1 MSDQPTVAY
10 TVANYIVDRL
20 AALGARHV
28 FNVPGNY
35 NAQFLITAHASGKL
49 VCVGTTNEMEAG
61 YAADAQARLN
71 GIGVACVTYGVGS
84 FSVLNAIAG
93 AYVERCPV
101 VLINGMANADKAQQL
116 VRQGVLFAHA
126 IDPLRTD
133 EAVFRHVTADTAV
146 ITAPD
151 DAPGQIDR
159 VLRACITEK
168 RPVYLE
174 VQDGVWVLPCDRPEA
189 PDVPLCPRPLEP
201 QAEQDVAQSVR
212 SAVAAVLERMSMAAH
227 PVLWGGEELQRFG
240 VADRFE
246 QLVHALKLPYST
258 TLLGKALVSERN
270 EYFIG
275 VYDSKFAPS
284 DTRQV
289 IEGTDCLVALGT
301 IPTDFYGNIIAK
313 EYDRM
318 ILAAGNGVRIGSAL
332 FPNVPLDRFMTAL
345 LAQIKA
351 AKDTRTLASELAST
365 SGHTPLPGFEA
376 ARRLDKHER
385 IRQASTATRAQA
397 RSGHRAAIA
406 TLPESGIT
414 WELFFNRMH
423 EFVDEHMYV
432 LADTSLGLFPAA
444 ELLIPKPGR
453 FIAQAG
459 WLSIGYTVGAAVG
472 VALQAGQGERVVVFT
487 GDGGFQ
493 MIASAFSTLVRHQR
507 PDIVFVFDNRL
518 YGIDQFLIDAN
529 FYQDTKKDPLFFNRL
544 PYWDYVKLA
553 EAFGGKGYT
562 VETMAELDGALDATQ
577 VLTDVPALIAVKID
591 PRSLPPELDQALQP
605 AESAPTIPKPIGF
618 APAAFN

>member
-1 MSDQPTVAY
+1 MSDQPTTAY

-20 AALGARHV
+20 AALGARHI

-61 YAADAQARLN
+61 FAADAQARLN

-84 FSVLNAIAG
+84 FSALNAIAG

-133 EAVFRHVTADTAV
+133 EAVFRHVTVDAAV

-174 VQDGVWVLPCDRPEA
+174 VQDGVWALPCDRPEA
-189 PDVPLCPRPLEP
+189 PDEPLRPLPLEP
-201 QAEQDVAQSVR
+201 QAEQDVVQSVR

-240 VADRFE
+240 VVDRFE

-258 TLLGKALVSERN
+258 TLLGKALISERN
-270 EYFIG
+270 EYFVG

-301 IPTDFYGNIIAK
+301 IPTDFYGDIVAK

-318 ILAAGNGVRIGSAL
+318 ILAAGNSVRIGGAI
-332 FPNVPLDRFMTAL
+332 FPNVPLARFMTVL
-345 LAQIKA
+345 LAQIKKSSGA
-351 AKDTRTLASELAST
+351 RTLVSVAAST
-365 SGHTPLPGFEA
+365 SGHTPPPGFEA
-376 ARRLDKHER
+376 ARRLNKHER
-385 IRQASTATRAQA
+385 IRQASTATRARA
-397 RSGHRAAIA
+397 RSEHRAAIA
-406 TLPESGIT
+406 TVPASGIT

-432 LADTSLGLFPAA
+432 LADNSLGLFPAA

-453 FIAQAG
+453 FIVQAA

-518 YGIDQFLIDAN
+518 YAIEQFLIDAN
-529 FYQDTKKDPLFFNRL
+529 FYQGTKKDPLFFNRL

-562 VETMAELDGALDATQ
+562 VETTVELDAALNATQ

-605 AESAPTIPKPIGF
+605 VESAPTIPKPIGF

>member
-1 MSDQPTVAY
+1 MSDKPTVAY

-20 AALGARHV
+20 AALGARYI

-35 NAQFLITAHASGKL
+35 SAQFLITAHASGKL

-84 FSVLNAIAG
+84 FGVLNAIAG

-101 VLINGMANADKAQQL
+101 VLINGMANVDKAQRL

-146 ITAPD
+146 ITAPG
-151 DAPGQIDR
+151 DAPSQIDR

-189 PDVPLCPRPLEP
+189 PEEPLCPRPLEA

-212 SAVAAVLERMSMAAH
+212 SAVAAVLERINMAVH

-246 QLVHALKLPYST
+246 QLVYALKLPYST

-284 DTRQV
+284 DTREV
-289 IEGTDCLVALGT
+289 VEGTDCLVALGT

-318 ILAAGNGVRIGSAL
+318 ILAAGDGVRIGNAI

-345 LAQIKA
+345 LAQIKL
-351 AKDTRTLASELAST
+351 AKDTRTRASELASP
-365 SGHTPLPGFEA
+365 SGHTPPPGFEA

-397 RSGHRAAIA
+397 RSDHQAAIA
-406 TLPESGIT
+406 ALPASGIT

-432 LADTSLGLFPAA
+432 LADTTLGLFPAA
-444 ELLIPKPGR
+444 ELLIPNPGR

-493 MIASAFSTLVRHQR
+493 MIASAFSTLVRHRR
-507 PDIVFVFDNRL
+507 PDIVFVFDNGL
-518 YGIDQFLIDAN
+518 YGIEQFLIDAN
-529 FYQDTKKDPLFFNRL
+529 FYQDTEKEPIFFNWL
-544 PYWDYVKLA
+544 PSWDYVKLA

-562 VETMAELDGALDATQ
+562 VRTMAELDAALDATQ
-577 VLTDVPALIAVKID
+577 LLTNVPALIAVKID
-591 PRSLPPELDQALQP
+591 PRSLPPELEQALQP
-605 AESAPTIPKPIGF
+605 APALTIPKPIGF
-618 APAAFN
+618 AAAAFN

>member
-1 MSDQPTVAY
+1 MSDQSTTTY
-10 TVANYIVDRL
+10 SVANYIVDRL

-35 NAQFLITAHASGKL
+35 NAQFLITAQASGKL

-71 GIGVACVTYGVGS
+71 GIGVACVIYGVGS
-84 FSVLNAIAG
+84 FSALNAIAG

-101 VLINGMANADKAQQL
+101 VLINGTANADNAQQL
-116 VRQGVLFAHA
+116 VRQGVIFAHA

-133 EAVFRHVTADTAV
+133 EAVFRHVTADAAV

-174 VQDGVWVLPCDRPEA
+174 VQDGVWAMPCDRPET
-189 PDVPLCPRPLEP
+189 PDVPLRPLPLAP
-201 QAEQDVAQSVR
+201 QAEQDVARSVR
-212 SAVAAVLERMSMAAH
+212 SAVAAVLERIIMAAH

-246 QLVHALKLPYST
+246 QLVHLLKLPYST

-270 EYFIG
+270 EYFVG

-284 DTRQV
+284 DTREV

-301 IPTDFYGNIIAK
+301 IPTDFYGYIVAK
-313 EYDRM
+313 EYDRT
-318 ILAAGNGVRIGSAL
+318 ILAAGNGVRIGRAI

-345 LAQIKA
+345 CAQVEKSSGA
-351 AKDTRTLASELAST
+351 RTLASVAASP
-365 SGHTPLPGFEA
+365 SSHTPPPGFEA

-385 IRQASTATRAQA
+385 IKQASAATRAHA
-397 RSGHRAAIA
+397 RIEHHPTVAAFPSPGMA
-406 TLPESGIT
+406 WAS
-414 WELFFNRMH
+414 FFNRMH
-423 EFVDEHMYV
+423 EFVDDNMYV
-432 LADTSLGLFPAA
+432 LADTSLGLFLAT
-444 ELLIPKPGR
+444 ELLISKPGR

-472 VALQAGQGERVVVFT
+472 VALQAGQGERVVVFA

-507 PDIVFVFDNRL
+507 PDIVFVFDNQL
-518 YGIDQFLIDAN
+518 YGSEQFLIDAS
-529 FYQDTKKDPLFFNRL
+529 FYQDAQKDPLFFNRL

-562 VETMAELDGALDATQ
+562 VETMAELDAALDATQ
-577 VLTDVPALIAVKID
+577 VLTDVPALIAVMID
-591 PRSLPPELDQALQP
+591 PRSLPPELEQALQP
-605 AESAPTIPKPIGF
+605 AAAAFTIPKPISF

>member
-1 MSDQPTVAY
+1 MSEQSIPAY

-35 NAQFLITAHASGKL
+35 SAQFLISAQASGKL

-84 FSVLNAIAG
+84 FSALNAIAG

-133 EAVFRHVTADTAV
+133 ESVFRHVTADVAV
-146 ITAPD
+146 IISPD
-151 DAPGQIDR
+151 DAPAQIDR

-174 VQDGVWVLPCDRPEA
+174 VQDGVWALPCDRPEA
-189 PDVPLCPRPLEP
+189 ADEPLRPLPLAP
-201 QAEQDVAQSVR
+201 QAEQDVTQSVR
-212 SAVAAVLERMSMAAH
+212 AAVASVLERISMAAH

-240 VADRFE
+240 VAHRFE
-246 QLVHALKLPYST
+246 RLVHSLKLPYST

-270 EYFIG
+270 DYFVG
-275 VYDSKFAPS
+275 VYDSKFAPA
-284 DTRQV
+284 DTREV

-301 IPTDFYGNIIAK
+301 IPTDFYGYIVAK

-318 ILAAGNGVRIGSAL
+318 ILAAGNSVRIGRAI

-345 LAQIKA
+345 CAQVEKSGA
-351 AKDTRTLASELAST
+351 VRSLGSETAST
-365 SGHTPLPGFEA
+365 SSHTPPPGFEA
-376 ARRLDKHER
+376 ARRVDKHER
-385 IRQASTATRAQA
+385 LKQSSSATRVHDGTAPHA
-397 RSGHRAAIA
+397 PVAGPPS
-406 TLPESGIT
+406 PVMT
-414 WELFFNRMH
+414 WESFFNRMH
-423 EFVDEHMYV
+423 EFIDETMYV
-432 LADTSLGLFPAA
+432 LADTSLSLFPAT
-444 ELLIPKPGR
+444 ELLIAKPGR

-472 VALQAGQGERVVVFT
+472 VALQAGQGERVVVFA

-493 MIASAFSTLVRHQR
+493 MIASAFSTLVQHRR
-507 PDIVFVFDNRL
+507 PDIVFVFDNQL
-518 YGIDQFLIDAN
+518 YGIEQFLVDAR
-529 FYQDTKKDPLFFNRL
+529 FYQNAEQDSLFFNRL
-544 PYWDYVKLA
+544 PHWDYAKLA

-562 VETMAELDGALDATQ
+562 VATMAELDAALDATQ
-577 VLTDVPALIAVKID
+577 VLTDIPTLIAVKID
-591 PRSLPPELDQALQP
+591 PRSLPPELEQAVQP
-605 AESAPTIPKPIGF
+605 AKARLTISRPGSF

>member
-1 MSDQPTVAY
+1 
-10 TVANYIVDRL
+10 
-20 AALGARHV
+20 
-28 FNVPGNY
+28 
-35 NAQFLITAHASGKL
+35 
-49 VCVGTTNEMEAG
+49 
-61 YAADAQARLN
+61 
-71 GIGVACVTYGVGS
+71 
-84 FSVLNAIAG
+84 
-93 AYVERCPV
+93 
-101 VLINGMANADKAQQL
+101 VLINGTANADKAQQL

-133 EAVFRHVTADTAV
+133 EAVFRHVTADAAV

-174 VQDGVWVLPCDRPEA
+174 VQDGVWALPCDRPET
-189 PDVPLCPRPLEP
+189 PDEPLRPLPMTP

-212 SAVAAVLERMSMAAH
+212 SAVAAVLEHISMAAH

-240 VADRFE
+240 VADQFE
-246 QLVHALKLPYST
+246 QLVHSLKLPYST

-270 EYFIG
+270 EYFVG

-284 DTRQV
+284 DTREV
-289 IEGTDCLVALGT
+289 IEGSDCLVALGT
-301 IPTDFYGNIIAK
+301 ILTDFYGYIIAK
-313 EYDRM
+313 EYDHM
-318 ILAAGNGVRIGSAL
+318 ILAAGNGVRIGRAI

-345 LAQIKA
+345 LAQIKESSGA
-351 AKDTRTLASELAST
+351 RTLASVPGST
-365 SGHTPLPGFEA
+365 SGHTPPPGFEA

-385 IRQASTATRAQA
+385 IKHASTAARAHA
-397 RSGHRAAIA
+397 GSEHPAAIA
-406 TLPESGIT
+406 AVPASALT

-432 LADTSLGLFPAA
+432 LADTSLSLFPAA
-444 ELLIPKPGR
+444 ELLVPKPGR

-472 VALQAGQGERVVVFT
+472 VALQAGQGERVVVFA

-493 MIASAFSTLVRHQR
+493 MIASAFSTLVQHQR
-507 PDIVFVFDNRL
+507 PDIVFVFDNQL
-518 YGIDQFLIDAN
+518 YGIEQFLIDAS
-529 FYQDTKKDPLFFNRL
+529 FYQDAKKDPLFFNRL
-544 PYWDYVKLA
+544 PHWDYVKLA
-553 EAFGGKGYT
+553 DAFGGKGYT
-562 VETMAELDGALDATQ
+562 VETMAGLDAALDATQ

-591 PRSLPPELDQALQP
+591 PRSLPPELEQALPP
-605 AESAPTIPKPIGF
+605 AAAALTLSKPIGF